1 MSMTRDEW
9 REVADA
15 IDRLAPELI
24 EFRHALHRDPEV
36 GLQTPDTRAAIAAM
50 LQRTSIRIRPPLLGT
65 DLIGELPGGTA
76 RTLCLRADMDALPLT
91 EHTGLPYQSRRPGRM
106 HACGHDGHSA
116 ILVGAALVLDRFR
129 DRLPVTVRFIFQ
141 PGEETVCGG
150 RDLVARGA
158 CDQAE
163 AAFALHGWRGLPAGC
178 VATRPG
184 VFFAAAGFFRIE
196 LTGKGCH
203 GSQPEA
209 GNNPIPCAAAVI
221 RDLQDFHRRV
231 SAEETSVVSVCIVRA
246 GDTSNVIPDMAA
258 IEGTFRYLTT
268 EAGDRLEA
276 GIRAI
281 VAAQA
286 QAGGVSARIV
296 CERPYALPV
305 INSPDGFERVR
316 RAARAALPAGY
327 WREWPA
333 PVMGSEDFAFYLAK
347 CGGAMFFLGLG
358 ESSEP
363 LHTERFDFNDAAVVP
378 GVRMM
383 SRLALDYDCAGA

>member
-1 MSMTRDEW
+1 MSISCDEW
-9 REVADA
+9 GEVAA
-15 IDRLAPELI
+15 CIDRLAPELI

-36 GLQTPDTRAAIAAM
+36 GLQTPDTRAAVAAM
-50 LQRTSIRIRPPLLGT
+50 LQRTSVRIRPPLLGT
-65 DLIGELPGGTA
+65 DLIAELPGATS
-76 RTLCLRADMDALPLT
+76 RTICLRADMDALPIA
-91 EHTGLPYQSRRPGRM
+91 EHTGLPYQSRREGRM
-106 HACGHDGHSA
+106 HACGHDGHTA
-116 ILVGAALVLDRFR
+116 ILVGAALALDRFR

-141 PGEETVCGG
+141 PGEEIVCGG
-150 RDLVARGA
+150 RDLVERGA
-158 CDQAE
+158 CDNAE
-163 AAFALHGWRGLPAGC
+163 AAFALHGWRGLAAGC
-178 VATRPG
+178 VATKSG
-184 VFFAAAGFFRIE
+184 AFFAAAGFFRIE

-209 GNNPIPCAAAVI
+209 GNNPIPCAAAII
-221 RDLQDFHRRV
+221 RDLQDYHRRV
-231 SAEETSVVSVCIVRA
+231 SAAEKSVVTVCVVRA
-246 GDTSNVIPDMAA
+246 GDTSNVIPDTAV
-258 IEGTFRYLTT
+258 IEGTFRYLST

-281 VAAQA
+281 IEGQA
-286 QAGGVSARIV
+286 KAGGISTRIV
-296 CERPYALPV
+296 CERPYSLPV
-305 INSPDGFERVR
+305 INSPDAFERVR
-316 RAARAALPAGY
+316 RTARAALPADA

-333 PVMGSEDFAFYLAK
+333 PVMGAEDFAFYLAK